1 MQYCPRI
8 SPNTLMQ
15 ISLIRQGF
23 KFCVDSLRQSG
34 KVKGGWK
41 GKSHQQGAVTFLAL
55 ETPGI

>member
-1 MQYCPRI
+1 
-8 SPNTLMQ
+8 MQ